1 MQISSQN
8 PNGLAD
14 DAVETYLEDSELP
27 ASFPNEAA
35 LDEFMTRPSRALAK
49 SLNALSGDIMVLGV
63 GGKMGPTLA
72 RLAKRAAPA
81 KTVYGVARFSTPSLR
96 SKLEAHGIETIQADL
111 LDRKALAELPKPE
124 NVVFM
129 AGRKFGSSGSES
141 LTWAMNTFMP
151 GLVAEAFSASRIVTF
166 STVCVY
172 PFVDVNSGG
181 AHEDLPPNP
190 PGEYAQSCVG
200 RERMFQHFS
209 SALDTPGCIIRLSY
223 AIDMRYGV
231 LFDVASSVFNDRIID
246 LSMGHANVIWQGD
259 ANAQIL
265 MALNHCSTPA
275 WPLNLSGRSVTSIKW
290 LAEEFGKRM
299 GKPPRFVGEPESSAW
314 LANSDKAVSLFGEPL
329 VPMDKMI
336 DWCAD
341 WVAKGGVNLG
351 KPTHFE
357 VRDGAY

>member
-1 MQISSQN
+1 MTKN
-8 PNGLAD
+8 
-14 DAVETYLEDSELP
+14 AVETYLEDSEMP
-27 ASFPNEAA
+27 GSFPDEAA
-35 LDEFMTRPSRALAK
+35 LEEFMTRPSRALAE
-49 SLNALSGDIMVLGV
+49 SLSALSGDIMVLGV

-72 RLAKRAAPA
+72 RLAKRAAPT
-81 KTVYGVARFSTPSLR
+81 KTVYGVARFSEADLKE
-96 SKLEAHGIETIQADL
+96 KLQSHGIETIQADL
-111 LDRKALAELPKPE
+111 LDRQALAELPKPE

-129 AGRKFGSSGSES
+129 AGRKFGSTGSEA
-141 LTWAMNTFMP
+141 LTWAMNVYMP
-151 GLVAEAFSASRIVTF
+151 GLVAEAFHASRIVTF
-166 STVCVY
+166 STTCVY

-181 AHEDLPPNP
+181 AREDLPPNP

-209 SALDTPGCIIRLSY
+209 STLDTPGCIIRLSY

-231 LFDVASSVFNDRIID
+231 LFDVASSVFNERTID

-265 MALNHCSTPA
+265 MALHHCSVPA
-275 WPLNLSGRSVTSIKW
+275 WPLNLSGRSVTSIRW
-290 LAEEFGKRM
+290 LAEEFAKRM
-299 GKPPRFVGEPESSAW
+299 GKTAKFVGEPETSAW

-341 WVAKGGVNLG
+341 WVARGGINLG

>member
-1 MQISSQN
+1 MEI
-8 PNGLAD
+8 
-14 DAVETYLEDSELP
+14 YLEDQDLP
-27 ASFPNEAA
+27 ASFADEAA
-35 LDEFMTRPSRALAK
+35 LEDFMTRPTRALVK
-49 SLNALSGDIMVLGV
+49 SLAALSGDIMVLGV

-72 RLAKRAAPA
+72 RLAKRAAPD
-81 KTVYGVARFSTPSLR
+81 KTVYGVARFSEPDLQE
-96 SKLEAHGIETIQADL
+96 KLNGYGIQTIQADL
-111 LDRKALAELPKPE
+111 LDRQALADLPKPE

-129 AGRKFGSSGSES
+129 AGRKFGSTGSES

-151 GLVAEAFSASRIVTF
+151 GLVAEAFCSSRIVTF

-172 PFVDVNSGG
+172 PFVDVTSGG
-181 AHEDLPPNP
+181 AREDLPPNP

-209 SALDTPGCIIRLSY
+209 KSLDTPGCIIRLSY

-231 LFDVASSVFNDRIID
+231 LFDVASSVFDGTTID

-265 MALNHCSTPA
+265 MALNHCSVPA
-275 WPLNLSGRSVTSIKW
+275 WPLNLSGRTVTSIRW
-290 LAEEFGKRM
+290 LAEEFAKRL
-299 GKPPRFVGEPESSAW
+299 GKPARFTGKPASSAW
-314 LANSDKAVSLFGEPL
+314 LANSDKAVSLFGEPV

>member
-1 MQISSQN
+1 
-8 PNGLAD
+8 LA
-14 DAVETYLEDSELP
+14 ANTTQTYIEDRELP
-27 ASFPNEAA
+27 DSFADEKA
-35 LDEFMTRPSRALAK
+35 LEEFMTRPSRALAK
-49 SLNALSGDIMVLGV
+49 SLDALSGDIMVLGV

-72 RLAKRAAPA
+72 RLAKRAAPS
-81 KTVYGVARFSTPSLR
+81 KTIYGVARFSEPGLR
-96 SKLEAHGIETIQADL
+96 VKLEDHGIKTIQADL
-111 LDRKALAELPKPE
+111 LGRNALAELPKAE

-129 AGRKFGSSGSES
+129 AGRKFGSTGSES

-151 GLVAEAFSASRIVTF
+151 GLVAETFHASRIVTF

-181 AHEDLPPNP
+181 ACEDLAPNP

-209 SALDTPGCIIRLSY
+209 RTLNTPGCIIRLSY

-231 LFDVASSVFNDRIID
+231 LFDVASSVFNEQVID

-265 MALNHCSTPA
+265 MALNHCSVPA

-290 LAEEFGKRM
+290 LAEEFAKRM
-299 GKPPRFVGEPESSAW
+299 GKRVNFSGEPEASAW

-351 KPTHFE
+351 KPTHYE
-357 VRDGAY
+357 VRDGTY